1 MKTSA
6 VKIYQKMTR
15 KLINF
20 RDRYYFGKIT
30 ELIPELALYHENVI
44 VQLYR
49 ITEEKNIRSLR
60 ELYHLIR
67 SDQKE
72 LDFLKKNL
80 TLMGSHFFRGSD
92 WDILNEQCL
101 SSFAGREKVS
111 VWCAGCSSGEEVY
124 SVIMSLL
131 DHLPIDA
138 LRILATDYNAE
149 KLERCR
155 AGKYGPTHLEE
166 VPEKYRHHLVRVK
179 SSFTFSPEIRDAVTV
194 RQLNLLTDEY
204 PSGFDLIVCRNVIK
218 FFTPETVKEVQ
229 KKLVSSLADGGFLF
243 LSVNDEGD
251 NRETIDDPDS
261 LHVRQIG
268 SCIYQ
273 KP

>member
-1 MKTSA
+1 
-6 VKIYQKMTR
+6 
-15 KLINF
+15 
-20 RDRYYFGKIT
+20 
-30 ELIPELALYHENVI
+30 
-44 VQLYR
+44 
-49 ITEEKNIRSLR
+49 
-60 ELYHLIR
+60 
-67 SDQKE
+67 
-72 LDFLKKNL
+72 
-80 TLMGSHFFRGSD
+80 
-92 WDILNEQCL
+92 
-101 SSFAGREKVS
+101 
-111 VWCAGCSSGEEVY
+111 
-124 SVIMSLL
+124 MSLL

-179 SSFTFSPEIRDAVTV
+179 NSFTFAPEVRDAVTV

-268 SCIYQ
+268 NCIYQ
-273 KP
+273 KL